1 MLREGTMKN
10 QEKGKKRALL
20 ARFSLDGHD
29 RGLLSVMSSFRNR
42 GIEVVYTYF
51 SDPKELAKAAEQED
65 VDIIGISSSMGE
77 HFYIAS
83 NLVKV
88 LKEQKIEIPVIMGG
102 VIPTR
107 DIPELLDIGIK
118 KVFKPG
124 SAPGEIADFVFE
136 MSKN

>member
-1 MLREGTMKN
+1 MLREGTMKD
-10 QEKGKKRALL
+10 QDKGKMRALL

-29 RGLLSVMSSFRNR
+29 RGLLSVMSSFSDR

-65 VDIIGISSSMGE
+65 VDVIGISSSMGE

-83 NLVKV
+83 NLLKV
-88 LKEQKIEIPVIMGG
+88 LNEQKIEIPVIMGG

-107 DIPELLDIGIK
+107 DIPELLDIGVK
-118 KVFKPG
+118 KVFGPG
-124 SAPGEIADFVFE
+124 SAPSEIVDFVFE